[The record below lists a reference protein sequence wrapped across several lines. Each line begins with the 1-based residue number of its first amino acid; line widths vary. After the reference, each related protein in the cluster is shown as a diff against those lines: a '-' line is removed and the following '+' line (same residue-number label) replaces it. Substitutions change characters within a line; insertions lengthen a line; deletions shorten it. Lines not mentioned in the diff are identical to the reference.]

1 MQSRA
6 DWLTWAETLRRF
18 KLDGLASWFL
28 EAGSPLSTLGAQ
40 MLYISQPFLGGKQVN
55 AIAHMLEDEQ
65 ESHAFVHYLRGEAV
79 K

>member
-6 DWLTWAETLRRF
+6 DWSTWAETLRRF

-28 EAGSPLSTLGAQ
+28 EAGSPLSTLGVQ
-40 MLYISQPFLGGKQVN
+40 MLYVSQPFVGGKQITS
-55 AIAHMLEDEQ
+55 IAHMLEDEQ
-65 ESHAFVHYLRGEAV
+65 ETQAFVHYLRGEAL

>member
-6 DWLTWAETLRRF
+6 DWSKWAETLRRF

-28 EAGSPLSTLGAQ
+28 EAGSPLSTLGVQ
-40 MLYISQPFLGGKQVN
+40 MLYVSQPFVGGKQI
-55 AIAHMLEDEQ
+55 ASIAHMLEDEQ
-65 ESHAFVHYLRGEAV
+65 ETQAFIHYLHGEAL